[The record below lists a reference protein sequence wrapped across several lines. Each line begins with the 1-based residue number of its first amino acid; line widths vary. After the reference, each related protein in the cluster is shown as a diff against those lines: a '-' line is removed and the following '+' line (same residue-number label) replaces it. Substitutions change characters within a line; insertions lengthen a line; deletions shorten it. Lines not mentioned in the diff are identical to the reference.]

1 MSICYWLVAA
11 QVGHVVTKA
20 EITFVRGHSHWR
32 KLRRLPQPWNS
43 TLITLMRMEEAE
55 NGIAGIMFC
64 VEIRTLRQSCL
75 AERVRGGVEARVFSG
90 YITRSIPSVTNIIV
104 MSGQCRDLWFGTYL
118 KLYLHLTRE
127 LSPLWYLPPK
137 GLTYGFIIL
146 AQINWRNYVF
156 ILFALSFV
164 LALNICF
171 MNFFRCSLGQNVLF
185 GCL

>member
-55 NGIAGIMFC
+55 NGIAGIMFF

-75 AERVRGGVEARVFSG
+75 AKRVLWLAYSRVISRVQSPQSQ
-90 YITRSIPSVTNIIV
+90 TLLLCVASVVTCG
-104 MSGQCRDLWFGTYL
+104 S
-118 KLYLHLTRE
+118 E
-127 LSPLWYLPPK
+127 P
-137 GLTYGFIIL
+137 IL
-146 AQINWRNYVF
+146 NCI
-156 ILFALSFV
+156 ST
-164 LALNICF
+164 
-171 MNFFRCSLGQNVLF
+171 
-185 GCL
+185 

>member
-55 NGIAGIMFC
+55 NGIAGIMFF

-75 AERVRGGVEARVFSG
+75 AQRVRGGVVARVQSPQSQ
-90 YITRSIPSVTNIIV
+90 TLLLCVASVVTCGSEPILNCSTTSQKNVNIW
-104 MSGQCRDLWFGTYL
+104 GEENC
-118 KLYLHLTRE
+118 HLCDTFHQ
-127 LSPLWYLPPK
+127 K
-137 GLTYGFIIL
+137 
-146 AQINWRNYVF
+146 V
-156 ILFALSFV
+156 
-164 LALNICF
+164 
-171 MNFFRCSLGQNVLF
+171 
-185 GCL
+185 